1 MKPEAA
7 GVPYSQPKLIAS
19 GFADPYIFVTFP
31 APLAATPVRP
41 DASGARLTVNQH
53 PTPTDPIT
61 PPGAIVVHVFA
72 HSDVGRTREHNE
84 DAFVVAD
91 LARGEPLAFDHLR
104 TERVSDRGTLFMVA
118 DGMGGAA
125 AGEIASEMAVEV
137 VLQQLRRR
145 WRDATTVAPVAFVGT
160 LKAATEVANAT
171 IHHYAADHPELRG
184 MGTTATIAGLLGD
197 TLYLAQVGDSR
208 AYLVRD
214 GVAIQITKDQSLM
227 QKLIEAGEIT
237 VEEAEMS
244 DRRNIILQALGPEP
258 VVKIDLTHQRVRR
271 DDVLVL
277 CSDGL
282 SGLVRPEQIARAIT
296 EGASPE
302 LAAERLVD
310 LANSSGGP
318 DNITVVIARF
328 DGTGLE
334 SAAPVDEV
342 GHRVFDSPDLVTP
355 TAISPIVRV
364 ESVPEPIELP
374 PASIEDPAAPPV
386 VEDRQRRGALYVRV
400 LAAVG
405 IGLTLLFLWQFLTK
419 L

>member
-1 MKPEAA
+1 M
-7 GVPYSQPKLIAS
+7 
-19 GFADPYIFVTFP
+19 
-31 APLAATPVRP
+31 
-41 DASGARLTVNQH
+41 TVNHH
-53 PTPTDPIT
+53 PTPTDPLT
-61 PPGAIVVHVFA
+61 PPGAIVLHVFA

-91 LARGEPLAFDHLR
+91 LARGEPLSFDHLR
-104 TERVSDRGTLFMVA
+104 TERASHRGTLFMVA

-137 VLQQLRRR
+137 VLQQMRRR
-145 WRDATTVAPVAFVGT
+145 WRDGSTVEPGAFVGT
-160 LKAATEVANAT
+160 LKAAAEVANAT

-197 TLYLAQVGDSR
+197 TLYIAQVGDSR

-258 VVKIDLTHQRVRR
+258 HVKIDLTHQRVRR

-282 SGLVRPEQIARAIT
+282 SGLVKAEQIARAVT
-296 EGASPE
+296 EEASPE

-355 TAISPIVRV
+355 ASTSPIVRV
-364 ESVPEPIELP
+364 ESIPEPITAVTPDVEEPRP
-374 PASIEDPAAPPV
+374 PTIE
-386 VEDRQRRGALYVRV
+386 RQKRGVLYVRV
-400 LAAVG
+400 LAALG
-405 IGLTLLFLWQFLTK
+405 IGLTLVFLWQVLTN